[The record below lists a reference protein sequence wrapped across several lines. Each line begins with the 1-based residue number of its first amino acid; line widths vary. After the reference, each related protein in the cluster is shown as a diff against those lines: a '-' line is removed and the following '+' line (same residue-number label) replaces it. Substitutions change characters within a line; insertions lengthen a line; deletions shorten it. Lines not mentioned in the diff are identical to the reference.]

1 MEPSSQEK
9 PFLTNKAP
17 VSIFDNILTN
27 MTNQI
32 TKSRE
37 DSGYVHSHLWGSTRR
52 TFVRHES
59 FACHTK
65 ILLTWAARVALPSD
79 RLILM
84 LVSIETQ
91 WCHALLCSA
100 VTIRIQ
106 VAPEANVDSESP
118 GVSVNGNGGTPIAGW
133 FIVYFMENPIEKD
146 DFGVQYPV

>member
-1 MEPSSQEK
+1 M
-9 PFLTNKAP
+9 
-17 VSIFDNILTN
+17 
-27 MTNQI
+27 
-32 TKSRE
+32 
-37 DSGYVHSHLWGSTRR
+37 
-52 TFVRHES
+52 RHES

-133 FIVYFMENPIEKD
+133 FISWKIRLKRMISVYSTQFRNPPC
-146 DFGVQYPV
+146 VHLRTL